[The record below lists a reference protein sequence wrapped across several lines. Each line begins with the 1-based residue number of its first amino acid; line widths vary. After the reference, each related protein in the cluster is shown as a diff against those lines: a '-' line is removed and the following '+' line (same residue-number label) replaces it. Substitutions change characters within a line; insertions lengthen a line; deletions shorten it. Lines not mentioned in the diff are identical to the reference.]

1 MSHVNKVVVVE
12 HPLFNHRHVIA
23 RVLEQT
29 RSTYVLNYWD
39 NRTKGWDD
47 ENKRRKIGYVFVL
60 GSEDSLNLIDI
71 DKIAQK
77 LMSWS
82 AQHETAV
89 KQAER
94 QYFAKLDKLKLKP

>member
-12 HPLFNHRHVIA
+12 HPAFGHRHVIA

-29 RSTYVLNYWD
+29 RSTYVLEYW
-39 NRTKGWDD
+39 NTRTKGWN
-47 ENKRRKIGYVFVL
+47 EEPKRRKIGYVFVL
-60 GSEDSLNLIDI
+60 GSEDALNLVDI

-82 AQHETAV
+82 AQHQTAV
-89 KQAER
+89 NEAER
-94 QYFAKLDKLKLKP
+94 QYFAKLEKLKLKP